1 MCLLVC
7 CHFIPD
13 FFFLL
18 VGLTDSWHRTLS
30 CRCVHVLFCCWCW
43 SWCCCWCEFN
53 YRQLR
58 KLERLELELLLLS
71 LLFLTTTLPPPPQI
85 TMSMSCCCSWH
96 TTSTLCCKLTRQ
108 TRLTDWLSFAC
119 PLSVANVVV
128 HFVAERGGQTGAR
141 FSFPF
146 PTTWVVICFW
156 CWCSSTVPACLLLS
170 DHLSSVRITCQQAL
184 IVPIFTDSNGHSA
197 MLMSMLRVTFLSSL
211 LQSGQARSL
220 SAAASAAIRFDFDF
234 HPHPLPHSP
243 SFLLLFSIPGDHCS
257 LSLELEKHFSA
268 AEMKW
273 AEDAAFANIF
283 HSGALY
289 RPPSQC
295 VCVLPKLRRRR
306 LKIEIER
313 ERRTQ
318 TTALAY
324 LLIRPA
330 KTREWFGFSRE
341 WLLLLLIS
349 LQVDSTLN
357 CCCCSSLNF
366 TPHCL
371 ANGRTSR
378 HCCRC
383 RTTSII
389 ALDNNHWLFLS
400 LSLSHSTW
408 LIRETVYRSPGLAWP
423 GYLFHQ
429 LINICSDRSVL
440 CSAWLSLPKFCIFSA
455 TTTKMAG

>member
-30 CRCVHVLFCCWCW
+30 CRCVHVLFCCHCWYW

-85 TMSMSCCCSWH
+85 TMSMSCCCWCCSWH

-108 TRLTDWLSFAC
+108 TRLTEALSFAC

-128 HFVAERGGQTGAR
+128 HFVAQERERGGQTGAR

-234 HPHPLPHSP
+234 HPLPLPHSP
-243 SFLLLFSIPGDHCS
+243 SFIFPIPCDHCS
-257 LSLELEKHFSA
+257 LSLELLKHFSA

-295 VCVLPKLRRRR
+295 VCVLPTLRRRR
-306 LKIEIER
+306 LRSRER
-313 ERRTQ
+313 ERKR
-318 TTALAY
+318 
-324 LLIRPA
+324 
-330 KTREWFGFSRE
+330 S
-341 WLLLLLIS
+341 
-349 LQVDSTLN
+349 
-357 CCCCSSLNF
+357 
-366 TPHCL
+366 
-371 ANGRTSR
+371 AN
-378 HCCRC
+378 
-383 RTTSII
+383 
-389 ALDNNHWLFLS
+389 
-400 LSLSHSTW
+400 
-408 LIRETVYRSPGLAWP
+408 
-423 GYLFHQ
+423 
-429 LINICSDRSVL
+429 DR
-440 CSAWLSLPKFCIFSA
+440 ARLPFD
-455 TTTKMAG
+455 